1 MLATDGSRGTAMM
14 KWASLP
20 ALALLAS
27 CGGRMVPPP
36 AYQPPPR
43 ATAPVAGT
51 ATPPARYTGAP
62 AVASGRAFD
71 GRIAPATPLPAAPV
85 LAVAGATTAIAAGLV
100 AGPAVADLPLTDTQA
115 RAGRS
120 AFLASCPALL
130 RRTDVSGL
138 TRSTDWQGA
147 CDAARA
153 GGDARRFFAQ
163 WFEAAQIGDGRA
175 YATGYY
181 EPEIAGSRE
190 RRPGYDVPIY
200 ARPSDLVDVDL
211 GSFSAALKG
220 KTIRGRVQGKNLVL
234 YYDRAAIVRG
244 AVERSARV
252 LAWGADPAAVFFLQV
267 QGSGRVRLP
276 DGDVL
281 RLGYDSGNGRDYT
294 GIGSLLRNRGLI
306 GPNQQSMQGIVG
318 WLHANPDQGRAVMDE
333 NKSFVFFRE
342 LDGPP
347 VGALG
352 VAVSGGVTVAA
363 DPRFVPLGAPV
374 FLSADRA
381 DANGLWVAQDTGGAI
396 KGSNRFDTFWGAG
409 AAAEATAGGMSAR
422 GTAWLL
428 LPVGTLAR
436 LGVAAAPVPA
446 LAPSPAPSPA
456 STGGFGGRDDGSY
469 TQR

>member
-1 MLATDGSRGTAMM
+1 MPVARALRTPPIAERAL
-14 KWASLP
+14 LP
-20 ALALLAS
+20 ALALALAS
-27 CGGRMVPPP
+27 CGGRVVPPSS
-36 AYQPPPR
+36 YQPAPR
-43 ATAPVAGT
+43 GGGQVT
-51 ATPPARYTGAP
+51 ATPPPTRYAGAP
-62 AVASGRAFD
+62 AVASGRGFD
-71 GRIAPATPLPAAPV
+71 GRIVPTTPLPGAPV
-85 LAVAGATTAIAAGLV
+85 ASVAGATSAVAAGLT
-100 AGPAVADLPLTDTQA
+100 AGPALADLPLTEPQA
-115 RAGRS
+115 RAGRA

-130 RRTDVSGL
+130 RRTDASGL
-138 TRSTDWQGA
+138 TRAADWQGA
-147 CDAARA
+147 CDAARG
-153 GGDARRFFAQ
+153 GGDARAFFAR
-163 WFEAAQIGDGRA
+163 WFEVAQVGDGRA

-200 ARPSDLVDVDL
+200 ARPGDLVDVDL
-211 GSFSAALKG
+211 GNFSSALKG

-244 AVERSARV
+244 AVDGSARV

-276 DGDVL
+276 DGGVL

-294 GIGSLLRNRGLI
+294 GIGSLLKNRGLI
-306 GPNQQSMQGIVG
+306 GPNQQSMQGIVA
-318 WLHANPDQGRAVMDE
+318 WLHANPDQGRAIMDE

-347 VGALG
+347 LGALG

-436 LGVAAAPVPA
+436 LGVTTMPAAAPI
-446 LAPSPAPSPA
+446 

-469 TQR
+469 SQR